1 MFLRHNGYDMLR
13 RKPLTLRSTLNESST
28 ILNPHCRIGRVKL
41 KNHLGTEIVRFPAT
55 NANEVAVDLL
65 EQARVSVDADG
76 SEMMGYVIM
85 TWQKDMRDSIR
96 MAYWNND
103 PEFPTTLLPSLLK
116 KKFAHVIASS
126 YQQDE

>member
-1 MFLRHNGYDMLR
+1 MIS
-13 RKPLTLRSTLNESST
+13 RSTLNESSK
-28 ILNPHCRIGRVKL
+28 ILNAHCRIGKVKL
-41 KNHLGTEIVRFPAT
+41 KNHLGTEIIKFPVS

-76 SEMMGYVIM
+76 SAMMGYVFM

-103 PEFPTTLLPSLLK
+103 PEYPTTSLPSLIK
-116 KKFAHVIASS
+116 KKFTSLITNS
-126 YQQDE
+126 YKQDE